1 MNEDENI
8 FQKCKSL
15 QSLIKLE
22 AAKFDSCN

>member
-8 FQKCKSL
+8 IQKCKYL

-22 AAKFDSCN
+22 SAKYNSCN

>member
-8 FQKCKSL
+8 IQKFKSL

>member
-8 FQKCKSL
+8 IQKFKSL

-22 AAKFDSCN
+22 AAKYNSCN

>member
-8 FQKCKSL
+8 IQKCKTL

-22 AAKFDSCN
+22 AAKYDSCN

>member
-8 FQKCKSL
+8 IQKCKSL

-22 AAKFDSCN
+22 GAKYNSCN